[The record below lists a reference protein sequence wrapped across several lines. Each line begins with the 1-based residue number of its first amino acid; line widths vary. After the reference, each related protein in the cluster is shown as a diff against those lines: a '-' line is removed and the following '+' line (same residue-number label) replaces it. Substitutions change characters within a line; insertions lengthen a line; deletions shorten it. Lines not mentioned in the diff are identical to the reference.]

1 MNKVDSKVEDLGV
14 AIAKTSRFDTKIQN
28 DSMAVLTTVTEKCAI
43 IENLVYAGMKAS
55 QDAVVA
61 KDIKAMKENKKDED
75 VPAVDNKDV
84 NKAKKKAKNRNENGK
99 ENSPRQ

>member
-1 MNKVDSKVEDLGV
+1 MRIKCGKCDYVCSLN
-14 AIAKTSRFDTKIQN
+14 IQLKKHKN
-28 DSMAVLTTVTEKCAI
+28 LKHADDCCEQCNYI

-55 QDAVVA
+55 QDADVA
-61 KDIKAMKENKKDED
+61 KDIKAMKENKKNED